1 MSIADKLITIANNT
15 PSVCEKLKSSKTSV
29 SGSAIAVN
37 DVNATEHGV
46 DINLTS
52 DTITDF
58 SGVTVSRY
66 GKNLL
71 KTETKSG
78 TTSGITH
85 TVNDNGEITLTGTAG
100 TGGSTIF
107 VFGNSNNRL
116 NLVAKE
122 DMVLSGSPV
131 GASDSSYRIMTLVE
145 KVGGGN
151 TYPKDFG
158 NGVVIEKGQKIIYI
172 YINVAKDYKITE
184 PIVFKPQLEVGT
196 EWVLQNNKKVYV
208 KTDFEP
214 YKEPQNITA
223 VADGT
228 VKGITSASPNMTLIS
243 TNENVVI
250 NADYISKNSNADT
263 EKITEL
269 NEAFANAKAI
279 LQELRV

>member
-29 SGSAIAVN
+29 SGSVIAVN
-37 DVNATEHGV
+37 DVNKTVHDV
-46 DINLTS
+46 DIKLTS
-52 DTITDF
+52 DTVTNF
-58 SGVTVSRY
+58 LGVAVSRY
-66 GKNLL
+66 GKNLI
-71 KTETKSG
+71 EPI
-78 TTSGITH
+78 TTTDNGITVSGIKY
-85 TVNDNGEITLTGTAG
+85 VANNGEITLTGTAG

-131 GASDSSYRIMTLVE
+131 GASDSSYRIMALVE

-172 YINVAKDYKITE
+172 YINVVKDYKITE

-196 EWVLQNNKKVYV
+196 V

-214 YKEPQNITA
+214 YKEPQTKTA
-223 VADGT
+223 DKEGNALGLKSVA
-228 VKGITSASPNMTLIS
+228 PNMTLTTDTEGVI
-243 TNENVVI
+243 I
-250 NADYISKNSNADT
+250 NAKYINTSSNADT
-263 EKITEL
+263 KKIKAL
-269 NEAFANAKAI
+269 NEAFENAKAV
-279 LQELRV
+279 LK